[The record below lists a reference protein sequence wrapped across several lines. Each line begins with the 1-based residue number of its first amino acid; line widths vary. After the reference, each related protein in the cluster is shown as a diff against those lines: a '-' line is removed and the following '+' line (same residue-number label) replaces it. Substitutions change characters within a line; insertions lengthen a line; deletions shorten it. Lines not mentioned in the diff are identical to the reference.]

1 MSDSD
6 AQYMHRA
13 LSLAKRGFTAPNPMV
28 GCVLVKN
35 GKVIAE
41 GYHHRPGLA
50 HAEVEALSQA
60 GSASKGATAYV
71 SLEPCSHTGK
81 TPPCADALIRAKVSR
96 VVAAMQD
103 PNPKVSGRGFD
114 KLHQAGIEVEVG
126 VCESEALSLNEMFVY
141 AQTHDRPWV
150 TAKFACSLD
159 GRIAAADGSS
169 RWITGEQSRSQAH
182 LMRARHDALMVGI
195 GTVMADD
202 PSLTVRHGSVNPSR
216 CPVRVVVDTNL
227 RIPLTATLCDV
238 SLSPLWVLCSPS
250 GSFSKMAQLEA
261 LGVSVI
267 TIPTSPDG
275 RLNMGLALQELHRR
289 GITAVMCDG
298 GGSLLGSLLDD
309 GLVNRVTAFI
319 APMILGGQ
327 GVPAIKGHGAASI
340 DQALRLDDVT
350 TKRCGADMMISGLVP
365 ASRKEIV

>member
-1 MSDSD
+1 MTETDT
-6 AQYMHRA
+6 QYMRRA

-35 GKVIAE
+35 GEIVGG
-41 GYHHRPGLA
+41 GYHHRPGMA

-60 GSASKGATAYV
+60 GNAAKGATAYV

-103 PNPKVSGRGFD
+103 PNPKVSGSGFE
-114 KLHQAGIEVEVG
+114 KLRQAGIEVECG
-126 VCESEALSLNEMFVY
+126 VREAEAQSLNEMFVF

-169 RWITGEQSRSQAH
+169 RWITGEQARSQAH
-182 LMRARHDALMVGI
+182 LMRAHHDALMVGI
-195 GTVMADD
+195 GTVLADD
-202 PSLTVRHGSVNPSR
+202 PTLSVRHRSVNPPR
-216 CPVRVVVDTNL
+216 FPVRVVVDTNL
-227 RIPLTATLCDV
+227 RIPLTSKLCDV
-238 SLSPLWVLCSPS
+238 SSAPLWVLCSPS

-267 TIPTSPDG
+267 TIPASADG
-275 RLNMGLALQELHRR
+275 RLDLRFALQELHRR

-309 GLVNRVTAFI
+309 GLANRVTAFI
-319 APMILGGQ
+319 APLILGGQ
-327 GVPAIKGHGAASI
+327 GIPAIKGHGAANI
-340 DQALRLDDVT
+340 AHALRLDDVST
-350 TKRCGADMMISGLVP
+350 RRYGADTMISGLVP
-365 ASRKEIV
+365 HGHKEKM